1 MRLMQCSV
9 GVSMRE
15 IIERALSSYELTDA
29 MDAAQVARSRERVM
43 RYIDSLISA
52 GQSDPHRLTE
62 YARAYLKELHE
73 GPDPRFTGW

>member
-1 MRLMQCSV
+1 MK
-9 GVSMRE
+9 E
-15 IIERALSSYELTDA
+15 IIEQALKSYELTDA
-29 MDAAQVARSRERVM
+29 MDAALVARSRERVT

-52 GQSDPHRLTE
+52 GQSDPHRLGE

>member
-1 MRLMQCSV
+1 MRRVQRSV

-15 IIERALSSYELTDA
+15 IIEQAFKGYELTDA
-29 MDAAQVARSRERVM
+29 MDAAQVALSRERVT

-52 GQSDPHRLTE
+52 GQRDPLRLAE
-62 YARAYLKELHE
+62 YARAYLKEMHE

>member
-1 MRLMQCSV
+1 MN
-9 GVSMRE
+9 E
-15 IIERALSSYELTDA
+15 IIEQALRSYELTEA
-29 MDAAQVARSRERVM
+29 MDAARVAHSRERVT

-52 GQSDPHRLTE
+52 GQSDPHRLGE